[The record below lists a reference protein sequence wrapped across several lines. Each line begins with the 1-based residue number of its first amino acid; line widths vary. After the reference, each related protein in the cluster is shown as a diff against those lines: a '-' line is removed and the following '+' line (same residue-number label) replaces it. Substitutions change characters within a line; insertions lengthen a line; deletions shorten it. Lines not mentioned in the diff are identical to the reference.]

1 MSTDVMDPA
10 LVKPLGK
17 DDARTHASDVS
28 VRQVV
33 TLLLPWV
40 VLVILYVAL
49 VIRAPGYLTEVK
61 SISFLVYSITTLGV
75 VAMGQLCVILIG
87 GIDLSVSATL
97 TLANVVSAYILAD
110 KTNNHLFQAVVVCVL
125 IGAVIGLGNGLAI
138 TKLGMPDMIATLAM
152 MTLVTGAMFIFRTGH
167 TNTGTAPA
175 LVSFSSVPFLGPIVP
190 AALMWLVLA
199 AVLMVVLQKTTFGR
213 QVFAVGLSRG
223 AAHAAGISVTRTTMI
238 LYVISG
244 VCAAMAGVLM
254 TGQTGGMTLKS
265 GDPYQLLSIAAVV
278 LGGTSIFGGRGGYGS
293 TIAGV
298 AIIIILKIGLLPA
311 LGLSSASQNII
322 FGLVII
328 VMLVIFRF
336 GGKRDDAT

>member
-1 MSTDVMDPA
+1 
-10 LVKPLGK
+10 
-17 DDARTHASDVS
+17 
-28 VRQVV
+28 
-33 TLLLPWV
+33 
-40 VLVILYVAL
+40 
-49 VIRAPGYLTEVK
+49 
-61 SISFLVYSITTLGV
+61 
-75 VAMGQLCVILIG
+75 
-87 GIDLSVSATL
+87 
-97 TLANVVSAYILAD
+97 
-110 KTNNHLFQAVVVCVL
+110 
-125 IGAVIGLGNGLAI
+125 
-138 TKLGMPDMIATLAM
+138 LAM

-167 TNTGTAPA
+167 TNTGCAPA
-175 LVSFSSVPFLGPIVP
+175 LVSFSKDPLLGPIMP
-190 AALMWLVLA
+190 AALVWLLLA
-199 AVLMVVLQKTTFGR
+199 VVLMVGLQKTTFGR

-223 AAHAAGISVTRTTMI
+223 AAHAAGISVTRTTI
-238 LYVISG
+238 VLYVISG

-311 LGLSSASQNII
+311 LGLSSAAQNII

-336 GGKRDDAT
+336 GGKRDD